1 MERILLFVNR
11 RKEQACAAVEKFRQ
25 EFGRLYELV
34 EMDPRTDDGPPP
46 DQARLAIVFGGDG
59 SVLVAAR
66 ALAGRQIPLVGVNMG
81 KMGFLAELNQEELS
95 QRLRDILA
103 GNATALDRLMLQARI
118 RRDRRTP
125 GEPRLALNDVVL
137 SGRSHLRMQ
146 QVTLFVN
153 DEETIT
159 YNGDGIIVATP
170 VGSTAYSLSAGGPIV
185 VPGLE
190 VLVVTP
196 ICPHSLTNRSLVVSA
211 ASKLELVPEYREHP
225 PVLTLDGQELIELAP
240 GDRVQVEVAPHR
252 LKLIETGSRTFFR
265 TLRQKMDWGG
275 RPT

>member
-59 SVLVAAR
+59 SVLAAAR

-118 RRDRRTP
+118 RRDQRTP

-275 RPT
+275 RTT